1 MTERFENTDDLM
13 WTSKMMRDFNERNN
27 VPLGKDYAEGNEN
40 VIVSEKVFVAQ
51 DGRST
56 GTGRSSQMMVIG
68 GHDTGKT
75 HYVIRPNLMR
85 AFGSYVVVDSD
96 GSLLEESRKKL
107 EQSGYEIKVL
117 NFATSADSDY
127 YNPLKYAYTDQDV
140 VDIVNCIL
148 DNTNRENVKTS
159 DPFWNKTEASI
170 FTAILLYILHF
181 LSENNH
187 TMAKAREIVELAV
200 NSTESFN
207 QLFEAARKLN
217 SSDSALVYYDSAKLA
232 TSKTLRA
239 ACISVAM
246 SLLAFDGDARNDLSV
261 SDSIGLEKICD
272 TKTAIF
278 LTGFLVNRTQSVL
291 IPMLF
296 NQVFTAV
303 IHHMTY
309 TLEDC
314 NSANLLTLMLDDLQ
328 NLGRIPRLAIHLAT
342 CRKYGIS
349 AIMTTQTIGQIRN
362 IYEEDAESIFDSC
375 RITVYMSGASCFGVT
390 SLLGDK
396 TINTQ
401 ESGVVNK
408 ASELFINAEDV
419 RRMPDGYCL
428 VYIPGM
434 PTYMDRKCGF
444 SR

>member
-13 WTSKMMRDFNERNN
+13 WTAKTMRDFNVRNN
-27 VPLGKDYAEGNEN
+27 APLGKDYAEGNEN
-40 VIVSEKVFVAQ
+40 VIVSEKIFVAQ
-51 DGRST
+51 DGRNI

-75 HYVIRPNLMR
+75 YNVIRPNLMR

-117 NFATSADSDY
+117 DFATPADSDY
-127 YNPLKYAYTDQDV
+127 YNPLKYVFTDQDV

-159 DPFWNKTEASI
+159 DPFKNKTEASI

-187 TMAKAREIVELAV
+187 TMVKARELIELAI
-200 NSTESFN
+200 NSPESFN
-207 QLFEAARKLN
+207 QLFEAARRLN

-239 ACISVAM
+239 ACISVAIH
-246 SLLAFDGDARNDLSV
+246 LLAFDGDVRNDLSV
-261 SDSIGLEKICD
+261 SDSIDLEKICD

-309 TLEDC
+309 TLENC
-314 NSANLLTLMLDDLQ
+314 HSANLLTLMLDDLQ

-349 AIMTTQTIGQIRN
+349 TIMATQTIGQIRN

-390 SLLGDK
+390 RLLGDK
-396 TINTQ
+396 TINSQ
-401 ESGVVNK
+401 EGETVNK
-408 ASELFINAEDV
+408 TSESFINVDDV
-419 RRMPDGYCL
+419 RRMPQGYCL
-428 VYIPGM
+428 VSIPGM
-434 PTYMDRKCGF
+434 PACMDRKYGF